1 MGPEFWTFLSGL
13 LVSISGLYYAILV
26 FSHKAP
32 GNPMSWAAWSIIGL
46 AMFLTSDTPFGFN
59 AMTFGVVNPTMIT
72 AIGVWRQ
79 FEQVKLPSKRE
90 IIGGVLGL
98 VAISAWLLATKLQA
112 PAEWTLGLSIA
123 ADCIPLW
130 LIIRGAWEN
139 PADDKPFAWALFG
152 FGFGIG
158 GFGVTELSP
167 FTLALP
173 IYMFVAA
180 NIVALPLALYRIRN
194 RMPAREWL

>member
-1 MGPEFWTFLSGL
+1 
-13 LVSISGLYYAILV
+13 
-26 FSHKAP
+26 
-32 GNPMSWAAWSIIGL
+32 MSWAAWSIIGL
-46 AMFLTSDTPFGFN
+46 AMFLTSDTTFGIN
-59 AMTFGVVNPTMIT
+59 AMTFGFVNPIMIT
-72 AIGVWRQ
+72 AIGVWCQ

-90 IIGGVLGL
+90 IIGGAIGL
-98 VAISAWLLATKLQA
+98 VAISAWLLATRLHA
-112 PAEWTLGLSIA
+112 PAEWTLGLSIV

-130 LIIRGAWEN
+130 LIIQGAWEK
-139 PADDKPFAWALFG
+139 PADDKPFAWAL

-180 NIVALPLALYRIRN
+180 NIIALPLALYRIRN